1 VGFKGV
7 SGEDDEQMTYEKGF
21 VLYAGWDA
29 DEAVQYVRGYGLNSE
44 QVKIVKNDSGVY
56 VVCKIK
62 LNI

>member
-1 VGFKGV
+1 
-7 SGEDDEQMTYEKGF
+7 MTYEKGF